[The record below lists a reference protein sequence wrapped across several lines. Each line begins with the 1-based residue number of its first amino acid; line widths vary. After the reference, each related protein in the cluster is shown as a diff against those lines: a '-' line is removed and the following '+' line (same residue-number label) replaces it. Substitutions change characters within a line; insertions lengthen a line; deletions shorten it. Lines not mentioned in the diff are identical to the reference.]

1 MGWCIDCNIENDP
14 RGNFLSIEWKKE
26 CLERDNYTC
35 QDCGATNHYYEASKT
50 CDNWDNY
57 WRCLDDYERYH
68 NVKRN
73 LAKAKSHNHT
83 FIIKSFLYHPSH
95 RYDVDNGRTLCQ
107 VCHMSYPKETSFEII
122 IRKARGKGAPL
133 NL

>member
-73 LAKAKSHNHT
+73 LAKAQSPNHT
-83 FIIKSFLYHPSH
+83 FIISSRFSTILAI
-95 RYDVDNGRTLCQ
+95 DMT
-107 VCHMSYPKETSFEII
+107 
-122 IRKARGKGAPL
+122 
-133 NL
+133 